1 MSCFTCVDQA
11 EMGIV
16 ESLGKF
22 SRVLKPGFTC
32 LIPVIENHVGSVT
45 TRVQQLDVGCETKT
59 KDNVFVQ
66 MVVSVQYSPIG
77 TDQSFYDAYYKLTAP
92 EAQMRAYVED
102 IVRSSVPK
110 LILDDVF
117 LVKEEIANDIKS
129 SLSESMSSFGYEIV
143 ETLVTDVRP
152 DRKVRDAM
160 NDINA
165 QKRLR
170 VAAQD
175 TAEAQKMLIVK
186 AAEADAESKYLAGMG
201 VARQRAAIVNGLRE
215 SVLSFSAEVEGT
227 TSAQVMDMMVL
238 TQYFD
243 MLRDVGTKGH
253 TTMVLSQNPG
263 AMADVAKEL
272 RGGFLT
278 AARSAPGAQ
287 IMH

>member
-32 LIPVIENHVGSVT
+32 LIPCIENHVGSVT

-92 EAQMRAYVED
+92 EAQMRAYVYD
-102 IVRSSVPK
+102 IVRSAVPK

-117 LVKEEIANDIKS
+117 LVKEEIADDIKS

-152 DRKVRDAM
+152 DLKVRDAM